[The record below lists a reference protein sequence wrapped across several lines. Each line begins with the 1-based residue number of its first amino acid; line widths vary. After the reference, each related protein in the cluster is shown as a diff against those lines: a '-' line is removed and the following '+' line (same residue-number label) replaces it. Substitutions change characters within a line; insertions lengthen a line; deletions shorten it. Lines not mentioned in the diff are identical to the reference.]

1 MDAKQRMAITG
12 VGFVA
17 AGVGVSL
24 IGAAL
29 IAPAAIAWAMSAME
43 KGAERLGPNVER
55 ASKTLG
61 TVAGTLQRSFR
72 EATKAGVAEIR
83 RDPLSSS
90 PNGADYVV

>member
-1 MDAKQRMAITG
+1 MDAKQRMAIAG

-17 AGVGVSL
+17 AGVGISL

-29 IAPAAIAWAMSAME
+29 IAPAVFAWAVGAME
-43 KGAERLGPNVER
+43 KGSERLGHNVER

-83 RDPLSSS
+83 RNSG
-90 PNGADYVV
+90 NGADYVV